1 MTHVVLYTDLDKVAA
16 DEQAAYLEYAAGL
29 GFGIDDLYPRLGIA
43 EDFLTVLSAPLTA
56 MFRKLSDDSG
66 LLAAAKLETLLG
78 YLFRTG
84 GGKRAIE
91 DRDTRITFI
100 WDDAA
105 VSDTTLAC
113 AAMVTVGASLHLI
126 ADGAIFRWQPDE
138 KRWTANRP

>member
-1 MTHVVLYTDLDKVAA
+1 M
-16 DEQAAYLEYAAGL
+16 
-29 GFGIDDLYPRLGIA
+29 GITA
-43 EDFLTVLSAPLTA
+43 DFLTVASAPLTA

-105 VSDTTLAC
+105 VNDITLAS

-126 ADGAIFRWQPDE
+126 ADGALFRWHPDE